1 MRIEL
6 QKHDTEVITVTATFK
21 RFATTNDKRNYL
33 FKHVFFNGSEITDHI
48 WIKGYKNYKNCKLE
62 RNAEYVLIGKVKKY
76 YKNDKDGNKIIDYCI
91 TNPRVIKINS

>member
-6 QKHDTEVITVTATFK
+6 KKHDNEVIEVTAIFK
-21 RFATTNDKRNYL
+21 RFATTNNKRNYL
-33 FKHVFFNGSEITDHI
+33 FKNVCLNGVVITDHI
-48 WIKGYKNYKNCKLE
+48 WIKYYKNENNFKLE
-62 RNAEYVLIGKVKKY
+62 KHAEYKLIGKVKQY

>member
-21 RFATTNDKRNYL
+21 RFATTNDRRNYL

-91 TNPRVIKINS
+91 TNPRVIKIDK

>member
-48 WIKGYKNYKNCKLE
+48 WIKSYKNYKSCKLE

>member
-91 TNPRVIKINS
+91 TNPRVIKIDK

>member
-21 RFATTNDKRNYL
+21 RFATTNDRRNYL

-48 WIKGYKNYKNCKLE
+48 WIKSYKNYKSCKLE